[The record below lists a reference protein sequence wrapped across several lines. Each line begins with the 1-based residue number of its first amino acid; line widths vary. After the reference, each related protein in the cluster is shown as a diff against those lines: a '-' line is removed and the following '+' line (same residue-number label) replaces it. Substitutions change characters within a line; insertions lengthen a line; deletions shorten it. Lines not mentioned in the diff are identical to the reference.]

1 MYLKNLR
8 SQAGNNKF
16 RSRSFYLSRLV
27 RSTPLYGCLNS
38 ELYFFRKFQND
49 LKQKNVN
56 KVKNSLYRWLD
67 QIEIEEPT
75 IQYFVENFGTEQL
88 IQQYRELDE
97 GKNKDTKLSF
107 VFNENV
113 WNESRKKFLKTQ
125 RNTKKT
131 FDVFWIN
138 P

>member
-1 MYLKNLR
+1 MIYKMYSPLKNAWIKKR
-8 SQAGNNKF
+8 EK
-16 RSRSFYLSRLV
+16 Y
-27 RSTPLYGCLNS
+27 LNS
-38 ELYFFRKFQND
+38 ELYFFRKFQSA
-49 LKQKNVN
+49 LKQRDVN

-113 WNESRKKFLKTQ
+113 WNESRKKYLKAQ